1 MLGARGGR
9 IAALGTLAALVV
21 AVVLRWQALGTA
33 YWFDELWSIR
43 HALAAT
49 SLAELYA
56 RAHDNNHLLNTVA
69 IYWVG
74 SRDAVLAYRALPF
87 AAGLAV
93 LVLAI
98 ADRGLT
104 PLQRLV
110 RTLVLG
116 VSPLLVLLSS
126 EARGYAPA
134 LAAALAVWQLLRR
147 RFGAIDGTGSWLPVA
162 GLNLLLP
169 LGLASHLIFVHVY
182 VAAFLFA
189 VYALRSRGAPA
200 GESARELT
208 ALFALPG
215 SLAALH
221 AVFFVL
227 PMETG
232 GGPDFTVAEFATR
245 LVAFAI
251 GIPEWSALCA
261 VVGLFVAVL
270 FGQHLARLRRAGDP
284 RWVFDSVVVL
294 VSPLIAPLLFSPG
307 VIAVRYFAVSI
318 LFLLI
323 ALADRG
329 AAELAAGGLRRVGAC
344 VALVLLGLGNATHL
358 AEFARVGR
366 GQYREALQ
374 AMADQ
379 QAGRAEIRVAAD
391 HDSRTRLLV
400 DFHARE
406 IDRPIRFIGRADA
419 SANPPEWFIRHAA
432 ERGEEALAQLGVHG
446 RSYRF
451 IARYDFAYLSG
462 FRWDVYRLEAGA
474 SSGVRP

>member
-307 VIAVRYFAVSI
+307 VIAVRYF
-318 LFLLI
+318 
-323 ALADRG
+323 
-329 AAELAAGGLRRVGAC
+329 GL
-344 VALVLLGLGNATHL
+344 
-358 AEFARVGR
+358 
-366 GQYREALQ
+366 
-374 AMADQ
+374 
-379 QAGRAEIRVAAD
+379 
-391 HDSRTRLLV
+391 
-400 DFHARE
+400 
-406 IDRPIRFIGRADA
+406 A
-419 SANPPEWFIRHAA
+419 SAMPRTSPSSLEWDAASTAKRCRRWRTSRLAVLRSGWPPITIRGPVCSSTSMPA
-432 ERGEEALAQLGVHG
+432 
-446 RSYRF
+446 RS
-451 IARYDFAYLSG
+451 IARF
-462 FRWDVYRLEAGA
+462 A
-474 SSGVRP
+474 SSGARMRARTPRSGSSATRRSEGRRRSHSSGSTGAPTASSHATTSRTCRAFAGTSIAWKRAHPQEFGRRARSVGPMPDRRRGVACRSSEIASLGGSSARGR